1 MAAHPANERKSSEHL
16 MISLV
21 IPIYNEESLLA
32 ELNERCVGVC
42 EKINMPYEV
51 IYVDDGSTDGT
62 LDKLLEFHK
71 KNKRIKII
79 ELSRNF
85 GHQKAFS
92 AGLAAASGDYTVML
106 DGDLQDEPEL
116 IEKMY
121 ELIKDGRYDIIK
133 GFRTSREEKGMR
145 RLSIALF
152 HLIFKWIS
160 GYRDMKNTGN
170 FSMFNRKA
178 LEAILSMH
186 ERIRYLPGIRSFI
199 GFKQG
204 ILEYKRKERKS
215 GQPKMNFKKLYRL
228 ASDAIFSFSRKP
240 IVICFYLGLV
250 GVIFFMFAGIYIL
263 LSRALGWPL
272 TGWSLQAVGLFF
284 LGSVQLVFL
293 GILGEYVWRAYRE
306 SQQRPLYIIRNK
318 YFD

>member
-1 MAAHPANERKSSEHL
+1 

-21 IPIYNEESLLA
+21 IPVYNEESLLD

-42 EKINMPYEV
+42 EKMGMPYEV
-51 IYVDDGSTDGT
+51 IYVDDGSTDTT
-62 LDKLLEFHK
+62 LDKLLEFRN
-71 KNKRIKII
+71 KNKNIKII

-92 AGLAAASGDYTVML
+92 AGLEASSGDYTVML

-116 IEKMY
+116 IGKMY
-121 ELIKDGRYDIIK
+121 EMIREGQYDIIK
-133 GFRTSREEKGMR
+133 GYRTAREEKGLR

-152 HLIFKWIS
+152 HVVFKWLS
-160 GYRDMKNTGN
+160 GYRGMKNTGN
-170 FSMFNRKA
+170 FSMFNRQA
-178 LEAILSMH
+178 LEALLSMQ
-186 ERIRYLPGIRSFI
+186 ERIRYLPGLRSYI

-204 ILEYKRKERKS
+204 ILEYKRKERRS

-240 IVICFYLGLV
+240 IVICFYLGLAGALV
-250 GVIFFMFAGIYIL
+250 FMVAGVYEL
-263 LSRALGWPL
+263 LADAFGWPSP
-272 TGWSLQAVGLFF
+272 GWSLQIIGLFF

-306 SQQRPLYIIRNK
+306 AQKRPLYIIRNK
-318 YFD
+318 YFDQD

>member
-1 MAAHPANERKSSEHL
+1 

-21 IPIYNEESLLA
+21 IPVYNEENLLD
-32 ELNERCVGVC
+32 ELNERCVNVC
-42 EKINMPYEV
+42 EKMGMPYEV
-51 IYVDDGSTDGT
+51 IYVDDGSTDAT
-62 LDKLLEFHK
+62 LEKLLEFRR
-71 KNKRIKII
+71 KNKRVKIL

-92 AGLAAASGDYTVML
+92 AGLEAASGDYTVML

-121 ELIKDGRYDIIK
+121 EMIRDGKYDIIK
-133 GFRTSREEKGMR
+133 GYRTSREEKGIR

-160 GYRDMKNTGN
+160 GYHDMKNTGN

-178 LEAILSMH
+178 LEAILSMR
-186 ERIRYLPGIRSFI
+186 ERIRYLPGLRSFI

-204 ILEYKRKERKS
+204 ILEYKRKERRA

-240 IVICFYLGLV
+240 IVICFYLGLA
-250 GVIFFMFAGIYIL
+250 GVTLFLIAAIYIM
-263 LSRALGWPL
+263 LSRALQWPSP
-272 TGWSLQAVGLFF
+272 GWSLQVIGLFF

-293 GILGEYVWRAYRE
+293 GILGEYVWRTYRE